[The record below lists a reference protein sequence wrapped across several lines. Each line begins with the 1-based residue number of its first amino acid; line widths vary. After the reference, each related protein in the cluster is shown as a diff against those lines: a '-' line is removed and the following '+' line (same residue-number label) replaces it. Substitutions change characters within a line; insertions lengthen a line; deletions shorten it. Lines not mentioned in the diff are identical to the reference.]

1 MTVFDDHV
9 RSLLTEEGV
18 ASIGSALIAFEEV
31 IQQTAPLEEMRV
43 AEEEKA
49 PITLMTVCRPDNAIR
64 CFPGVEPGESATA
77 FVDLVL
83 PGRFPS
89 GSSTFPAD
97 MTAYARSLAHD
108 ARTPRLD
115 TFGGPEGPTVGVL
128 VVIGRRAF
136 DLDGPRRQRAL
147 FAVLADGTTFGIVRT
162 HGEPTPRRFSK
173 HIAVISD
180 DLVSA
185 LWLVGRALHV
195 FPARTSPA
203 PDVRR

>member
-9 RSLLTEEGV
+9 RSLLTKEGV
-18 ASIGSALIAFEEV
+18 ASIGRALIAFEEG

-43 AEEEKA
+43 EDDEQA
-49 PITLMTVCRPDNAIR
+49 PIKLMTICRPDNAFR
-64 CFPGVEPGESATA
+64 YFPGVEPGESPTA

-115 TFGGPEGPTVGVL
+115 VLGVPEGPTVGVL
-128 VVIGRRAF
+128 IVVGRWAF
-136 DLDGPRRQRAL
+136 DLDGSRRQRAL
-147 FAVLADGTTFGIVRT
+147 FAVLADGTTFGIART
-162 HGEPTPRRFSK
+162 HGEPTPGRFSK
-173 HIAVISD
+173 HIATSSH
-180 DLVSA
+180 DLMSA

-195 FPARTSPA
+195 FPAHTPPPSAFQR
-203 PDVRR
+203 